1 MKTNLLAYFGTFTV
15 MFKETKTH
23 SEKKIAVINMILVP
37 YITTQTYSSATGNS
51 PQQINFLLLFWLTFA
66 ETFTAEL

>member
-1 MKTNLLAYFGTFTV
+1 MKINLLAYFGIFTI

-23 SEKKIAVINMILVP
+23 SEKWIEDMHMILVLH
-37 YITTQTYSSATGNS
+37 ILTQTYSSVTGNS
-51 PQQINFLLLFWLTFA
+51 SQRINFLLPFWLMFA